1 MPELPLV
8 RVVVVNFDGGDLTLD
23 CLESLWN
30 GGWPVDRLDVVLV
43 DNGSLD
49 GVADRVRAD
58 GRGVTVLEPLANL
71 GFAGGSNLGIRAD
84 GNPDYIALLNPDA
97 VADPNWLPPLVTALE
112 ADPGLGAVAPK
123 MVFARPVVEVD
134 IRVPGA
140 GRLGDEDGRELGVR
154 LIDASWGEAYPTV
167 PELGFGAGWHLGEEP
182 MDGERMA
189 VWSTGTASLTLSA
202 DPTSRRLRL
211 TFRRSE
217 PTECTVICDGSS
229 TVVQVGAEA
238 TTVDIELDGAGQNV
252 VQNAGSVIY
261 AGGYGG
267 DRGFREM
274 DRGQYDVAEEA
285 RAWCGGA
292 VLLRPEYLREV
303 GVFDD
308 RFFLYYED
316 LDLSWRGR
324 LRGWRYAYEPASLV
338 RHHHAQSTGEWSP
351 LFRYQVDR
359 NRLLVVAKN
368 APGRVFAEEWARAHA
383 RFLRS
388 LVRDLVWPLCRIRL
402 PPRSEVVHHGRVLW
416 GAWRRLPGSLGHRW
430 STGRTVSRRAVY
442 RTAEVRT

>member
-140 GRLGDEDGRELGVR
+140 GRHR
-154 LIDASWGEAYPTV
+154 
-167 PELGFGAGWHLGEEP
+167 
-182 MDGERMA
+182 
-189 VWSTGTASLTLSA
+189 
-202 DPTSRRLRL
+202 DPS
-211 TFRRSE
+211 
-217 PTECTVICDGSS
+217 
-229 TVVQVGAEA
+229 
-238 TTVDIELDGAGQNV
+238 
-252 VQNAGSVIY
+252 
-261 AGGYGG
+261 
-267 DRGFREM
+267 
-274 DRGQYDVAEEA
+274 
-285 RAWCGGA
+285 
-292 VLLRPEYLREV
+292 
-303 GVFDD
+303 
-308 RFFLYYED
+308 
-316 LDLSWRGR
+316 
-324 LRGWRYAYEPASLV
+324 
-338 RHHHAQSTGEWSP
+338 
-351 LFRYQVDR
+351 
-359 NRLLVVAKN
+359 
-368 APGRVFAEEWARAHA
+368 
-383 RFLRS
+383 
-388 LVRDLVWPLCRIRL
+388 
-402 PPRSEVVHHGRVLW
+402 PPRL
-416 GAWRRLPGSLGHRW
+416 
-430 STGRTVSRRAVY
+430 
-442 RTAEVRT
+442 